1 MKQRRVRNG
10 LFFAAAL
17 AIAAAITGHVSGPA
31 ADAQAVRIPPP
42 PASGVPIPV
51 VDLQSALTQT
61 SAVIEGL
68 VTAIQYEYS
77 DDQGPWTR
85 VTLANVRPLFGSA
98 VSVGEIRHFGGPL
111 PDGRLVVASELPVF
125 VEGKEY
131 IVFLRNTKWNL
142 SPVVG
147 DLALRVEAV
156 EGNEVLVNSDG
167 QAITGV
173 GAAGVTLGPALFE
186 GPQRDGTAPQPLA
199 AGLSLLERKPLDR
212 GRFVDA
218 LRSAMATQA
227 LQVAGTF
234 SARPA
239 GEFKWRGQAAAASPG
254 DGAAALARPSSNVG
268 PELDTSEAQR

>member
-1 MKQRRVRNG
+1 MKRRKVRNR
-10 LFFAAAL
+10 LLVAAAL
-17 AIAAAITGHVSGPA
+17 AIAVAATSHVIGPA
-31 ADAQAVRIPPP
+31 TVGAQDVRKPQLPS
-42 PASGVPIPV
+42 SGVPLPV

-98 VSVGEIRHFGGPL
+98 PAVSEIRHFGGPL

-156 EGNEVLVNSDG
+156 DGNEVLVNSDG
-167 QAITGV
+167 QAITGI
-173 GAAGVTLGPALFE
+173 GSAGVSVGPALFE
-186 GPQRDGTAPQPLA
+186 GPQRDGTAPRA
-199 AGLSLLERKPLDR
+199 IAGGMSLLEQKPFDR
-212 GRFVDA
+212 GRFVA
-218 LRSAMATQA
+218 SLRTAMAVQA

-234 SARPA
+234 SERPA
-239 GEFKWRGQAAAASPG
+239 GEFKWRGQPTAPSADAAV
-254 DGAAALARPSSNVG
+254 LARPSGNEG
-268 PELDTSEAQR
+268 PGVDTSEQR